1 MIEKD
6 IVIIGGGPAGLSA
19 ATVCTGDGLD
29 VLLIERNN
37 SLGGILNQCIHNGFG
52 LHEFKEELTGP
63 EYAERFID
71 QVRELDIDIMISTMV
86 INVTNDKVVT
96 AINSDGVHHIK
107 AKSIIYAMGC
117 RERTGGAIN
126 LMGYRPAGVYMAGSA
141 QKLINIQNRKVGTK
155 AIIYGSGDIGLIMAR
170 RLTFEGIEVKAVVEL
185 NKESSGLKR
194 NIAQCLNDYDIPLLL
209 HHKIVKVHGK
219 DRVSGIDIED
229 LDTGEVKFYDCDTL
243 LLSVGLIPENDIVSD
258 GVEISSTTKGP
269 VVNNNRETSV
279 DGVFSCGNVLHVH
292 DIVDFVSEEARI
304 AGKSAKLYAKGR
316 LDRVDSVTINT
327 DENLLYALPQKLLK
341 NKKVDIYFRA
351 KKSMKDVILRI
362 SDKDGVIVEKKIIS
376 IIPSE
381 MEKVSVE
388 VGDNDLFM
396 ELI

>member
-6 IVIIGGGPAGLSA
+6 IVIIGGGPAGLAA
-19 ATVCTGDGLD
+19 ATACADGKID
-29 VLLIERNN
+29 VLLIERNE

-71 QVRELDIDIMISTMV
+71 QVKRLDLDIMTSTMV
-86 INVTNDKVVT
+86 ISVTNDKEVT
-96 AINSDGVHHIK
+96 AINSRGVHHIK
-107 AKSIIYAMGC
+107 AKSIIYSMGC

-170 RLTFEGIEVKAVVEL
+170 RLTFEGIEVKAVVEI
-185 NKESSGLKR
+185 NSESSGLKR

-209 HHKIVKVHGK
+209 HHKIVRVHGK
-219 DRVSGIDIED
+219 DRVRGIDIEN
-229 LDTGEVKFYDCDTL
+229 LDTGEVTFYECDTL

-258 GVEISSTTKGP
+258 KVEISTTTKGP
-269 VVNNNRETSV
+269 IVDNNRQTSIE
-279 DGVFSCGNVLHVH
+279 GVFSCGNVLHVH

-304 AGKSAKLYAKGR
+304 AGRSAKQYVEGELEKKE
-316 LDRVDSVTINT
+316 SVSIATGDNV
-327 DENLLYALPQKLLK
+327 LYALPQKLLK
-341 NKKVDIYFRA
+341 NTKVDIYFRSR
-351 KKSMKDVILRI
+351 KSMKDAKLRI
-362 SDKDGVIVEKKIIS
+362 STKSEVILEKKIMS
-376 IIPSE
+376 IVPSE
-381 MEKVSVE
+381 MEKVSVNVKE
-388 VGDNDLFM
+388 EDLFM